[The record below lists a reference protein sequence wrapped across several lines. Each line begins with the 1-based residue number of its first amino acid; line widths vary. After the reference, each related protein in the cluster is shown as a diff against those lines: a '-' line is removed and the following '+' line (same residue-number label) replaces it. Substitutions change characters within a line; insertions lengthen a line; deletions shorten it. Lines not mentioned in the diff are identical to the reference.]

1 MTWADGFVLLLGGGG
16 ACLAGVYIAAC
27 VVPRL
32 GGAGERERA
41 REGGE
46 RPQER
51 DLAGRG
57 PGRAAEHVG
66 PVAPAGALAGDD
78 GLAPGWGRAL
88 RRLDAVRLERER
100 DLRGGFAAGH
110 GQMIGAGEC
119 SRQSAGGGK

>member
-32 GGAGERERA
+32 GGAGEREG
-41 REGGE
+41 REQGGG
-46 RPQER
+46 PQETNAAR
-51 DLAGRG
+51 RRRG
-57 PGRAAEHVG
+57 ARGVEHAL
-66 PVAPAGALAGDD
+66 PEREAGALARG
-78 GLAPGWGRAL
+78 GGRAL